1 MPCVHLTKPVFPK
14 KTTKTTPRDRGQ
26 LLASDTTVRVR
37 PQTTAHTVS
46 RVRGAVK
53 QHVGPLA
60 RASRQASKR
69 QSVQTAAKV
78 QKSVLAVREAPIST
92 AQVKAAATKPT
103 RADLINAESRLGSR
117 IFGPVPAGHRREFF
131 HDRANIWIWHED
143 WSDRAGH
150 ARQLTIRYEV
160 RPSGVFK
167 KLSAGK
173 YFQLE
178 GDELENFRKATH
190 AYLRV
195 IKQHLYH
202 QA

>member
-1 MPCVHLTKPVFPK
+1 MPCVHLTKPVLK
-14 KTTKTTPRDRGQ
+14 KKANHFAQAQPLAAETVVKIRASRSTTPAVG
-26 LLASDTTVRVR
+26 
-37 PQTTAHTVS
+37 

-53 QHVGPLA
+53 RRIGPLA

-69 QSVQTAAKV
+69 QTVRAVAQIQTTVAAA
-78 QKSVLAVREAPIST
+78 QEAPIST
-92 AQVKAAATKPT
+92 AQVKSLATKPT

-117 IFGPVPAGHRREFF
+117 IFGPVPAGHHREFF
-131 HDRANIWIWHED
+131 HDRQNIWIWHED
-143 WSDRAGH
+143 WSDQTGH

-167 KLSAGK
+167 KIAAGK
-173 YFQLE
+173 YFKLE
-178 GDELENFRKATH
+178 GAELENFRHATR
-190 AYLRV
+190 AYLRI